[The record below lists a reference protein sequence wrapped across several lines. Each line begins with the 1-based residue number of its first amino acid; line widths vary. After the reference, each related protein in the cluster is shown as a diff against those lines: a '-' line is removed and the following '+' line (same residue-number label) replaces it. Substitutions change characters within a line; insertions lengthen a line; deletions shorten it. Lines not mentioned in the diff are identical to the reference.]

1 MAIIPTQNTTAA
13 SSKVLGASKC
23 QLFGFNGTT
32 GATAGWFLVYNLTAV
47 PVDGTVT
54 PVKAYAV
61 GTNSSIEVGYSPAL
75 SFPVGCTIAFSSTGP
90 FTQTLSAT
98 AMISG
103 EVN

>member
-13 SSKVLGASKC
+13 SSKVMATNGC
-23 QLFGFNGTT
+23 QVFGFNGTT
-32 GATAGWFLVYNLTAV
+32 GATAGWFLLYNLTAA

-61 GTNSSIEVGYSPAL
+61 GTNSSIEVAYSPAL
-75 SFPVGCTIAFSSTGP
+75 KFPTGLTMAFSSTGP

-98 AMISG
+98 AMFSA